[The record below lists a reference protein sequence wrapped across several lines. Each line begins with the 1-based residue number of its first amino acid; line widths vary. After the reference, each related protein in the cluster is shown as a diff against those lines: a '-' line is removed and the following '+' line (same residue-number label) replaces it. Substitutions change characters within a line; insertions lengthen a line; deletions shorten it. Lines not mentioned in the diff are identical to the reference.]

1 MKALRIRIRCPSW
14 YRGVFL
20 KSTLQKAKENVVKL
34 LLLSVGA
41 GPVLFNDTK
50 KQARGGRACFRLWK
64 NSSLMQK
71 NPRCKGKKVW
81 KRGLSSLFHFR

>member
-50 KQARGGRACFRLWK
+50 NRHAVGRACFRLWK
-64 NSSLMQK
+64 NSSLTQK
-71 NPRCKGKKVW
+71 EPVLQGEKGLEKGAK
-81 KRGLSSLFHFR
+81 LSFPF

>member
-50 KQARGGRACFRLWK
+50 NRHAVGVPVLDC
-64 NSSLMQK
+64 
-71 NPRCKGKKVW
+71 GKTAA
-81 KRGLSSLFHFR
+81 

>member
-20 KSTLQKAKENVVKL
+20 KSTLQEAKENVVKL

-50 KQARGGRACFRLWK
+50 NRHAVGRACFRLWK
-64 NSSLMQK
+64 NRSLTQK
-71 NPRCKGKKVW
+71 EPALQGEKGLEKGAKP
-81 KRGLSSLFHFR
+81 SFPF

>member
-1 MKALRIRIRCPSW
+1 M
-14 YRGVFL
+14 

-50 KQARGGRACFRLWK
+50 NRHAVGRACFRLWK
-64 NSSLMQK
+64 NSSLTQK
-71 NPRCKGKKVW
+71 EPGLQGEKGLEKGAKP
-81 KRGLSSLFHFR
+81 SFPF

>member
-1 MKALRIRIRCPSW
+1 M
-14 YRGVFL
+14 

-50 KQARGGRACFRLWK
+50 NRHAVGRACFRLWK
-64 NSSLMQK
+64 NSSLTQK
-71 NPRCKGKKVW
+71 EPALRGEKGLEKGAKP
-81 KRGLSSLFHFR
+81 SFPF